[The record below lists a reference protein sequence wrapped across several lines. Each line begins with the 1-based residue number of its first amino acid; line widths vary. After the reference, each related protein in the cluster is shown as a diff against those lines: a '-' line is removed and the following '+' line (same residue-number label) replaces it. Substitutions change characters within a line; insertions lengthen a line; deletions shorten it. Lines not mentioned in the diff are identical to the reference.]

1 MKKTFLILIIL
12 IGIALIGI
20 TSFSK
25 QRLDGDELYSY
36 TLSNASR
43 GMMNQ
48 NIKLDEWNSGEEIK
62 EIFEL
67 NDNEVFDIISVYK
80 NQARDVHP
88 PFYYFIFHIISI
100 FFLNKFSIFPGIIIN
115 TIAYIIA
122 CIYLYKISDELEI
135 KYSFLPV
142 LLYTLSVGMMS
153 TVMFLRMYMLL
164 TMFCL
169 MFTYYFI
176 KIFKNENKSDYIKLG
191 ICTYFGFMTHYFFL
205 IYAFFISLL
214 YLIYLLIKK
223 KKVFSFIKTMSIPII
238 LGFLTF
244 PYAYSHIFRGYR
256 GTQSASNLVKSS
268 FIDNF
273 KRIYE
278 RLNQDLFYGIMFIVI
293 IFIIILIIK
302 LIKDRK
308 NKPYMSII
316 MISTLLYFLLT
327 LKIIP
332 ILSARYFYSIYPI
345 IILIIYY
352 LIDKTIKNK
361 YIRYSMIVI
370 LLALS
375 IISKINYKTDWI
387 KEVNLKRVDA
397 DIVYIIE
404 RDYATISDSQYLVNY
419 NKVYFTKELKDYS
432 IIDNNT
438 IIMTNNIDD
447 LNKIIENT
455 EYNSYEKYDR
465 GYRLK

>member
-293 IFIIILIIK
+293 IF
-302 LIKDRK
+302 
-308 NKPYMSII
+308 SII

-352 LIDKTIKNK
+352 LIDKTINNK